1 MDQGNITFSK
11 NQAKSYTINDLHIL
25 GYNISFGTKILIIIK
40 ILMSIKYLKKS
51 NRKFFVRYNGVNNK
65 NIVPLQIKIN
75 NFSFGE
81 LEFFA
86 DSTAEIDIGSD
97 DEEFFIKYWEIWNK
111 IIELIG
117 IKDPDDFV
125 QYYFDENGDDAED
138 EFIML
143 NIEKK
148 YKRY

>member
-51 NRKFFVRYNGVNNK
+51 NRKYFVRHNGVNNK

-117 IKDPDDFV
+117 IKDPNDFV
-125 QYYFDENGDDAED
+125 QYYFDKNGDDAED